1 MGCSNGQLDAFS
13 RTSEVVAEGGA
24 FGSGGRAATGAGGTG
39 GGAAGSGGGSG
50 GSAGPLLIDD
60 FEDAN
65 NETIIPGGWWFITG
79 DGTGTVEVV
88 YGDATTRG
96 ATATR
101 AFRVKGSGF
110 KSWLFAG
117 LDLPGQPNLDA
128 SAFNYITFSA
138 RSDAAASERT
148 LSVDLL
154 DGTSVNAQDSTALH
168 FRTEIE
174 LRNDWTVY
182 TLALRDFVPTDGD
195 A

>member
-1 MGCSNGQLDAFS
+1 
-13 RTSEVVAEGGA
+13 
-24 FGSGGRAATGAGGTG
+24 
-39 GGAAGSGGGSG
+39 
-50 GSAGPLLIDD
+50 
-60 FEDAN
+60 
-65 NETIIPGGWWFITG
+65 
-79 DGTGTVEVV
+79 
-88 YGDATTRG
+88 
-96 ATATR
+96 
-101 AFRVKGSGF
+101 VKGSGF

-138 RSDAAASERT
+138 RSDAATSERT

-195 A
+195 AALRVNRASLAAVQFWVLSPETFDFWIDDLGFSP